1 MITKALGGVAA
12 ALGAVAAVGLAAP
25 AIADPIPSGST
36 ACSCPAPAPKSPAN
50 LDQLSETI
58 VTDLKIIQDQQQQ

>member
-1 MITKALGGVAA
+1 MITKALAGVAA
-12 ALGAVAAVGLAAP
+12 ALGAAAVGLAAP

-36 ACSCPAPAPKSPAN
+36 ACSCPAPAPKSPAS

-58 VTDLKIIQDQQQQ
+58 VTDLQIIQDQQQQ